1 VNIKINDQDLDFT
14 IEKNE
19 TLGDVVK
26 DIESWLDG
34 SELVLYSVKHEDRDL
49 LSQPY
54 EEWATTPH
62 SEVGTLNVMVK
73 HTRELTVLNLQTIL
87 EYLGLLEQAITAGKE
102 ELLNDLFEGFPALAE
117 SVKKHFPNPDSA
129 VQALIA
135 LFLDAQAEEVA
146 GWPAERTQQALKL
159 IDLVSGNVSFR
170 LEELLDP
177 RAALKTLSGALKIC
191 IEEISEISI
200 LLQTGK
206 DRQAMD
212 TMVRFS
218 ELSQSLVR
226 LVASVLTDNVDPSK
240 QITVGGMGL
249 QDFYLELNDILAELL
264 EAFDANDSVLIGD
277 LMEYEVAPRL
287 EQLRIFLQEVA

>member
-1 VNIKINDQDLDFT
+1 MDIRINDQTLDFT
-14 IEKNE
+14 IEENE

-26 DIESWLDG
+26 DIEAWLDG
-34 SELVLYSVKHEDRDL
+34 SDLVLYSVKHEDRDL

-87 EYLGLLEQAITAGKE
+87 EYLGLLKQAITAGKE
-102 ELLNDLFEGFPALAE
+102 ELLGELFSGFPALAE
-117 SVKKHFPNPDSA
+117 SVRKHFPNPDA
-129 VQALIA
+129 ALQAMIT
-135 LFLDAQAEEVA
+135 LFLHAEAQEAAV
-146 GWPAERTQQALKL
+146 WPGEKTQQAVKL

-191 IEEISEISI
+191 IEDISEISI

-226 LVASVLTDNVDPSK
+226 LVASVLTDSVDPSK
-240 QITVGGMGL
+240 QVTVGGMGL
-249 QDFYLELNDILAELL
+249 QDFYQELNGILSELL

>member
-1 VNIKINDQDLDFT
+1 VDIRINDQALDFT
-14 IEKNE
+14 IENNE
-19 TLGDVVK
+19 TLGDIVK
-26 DIESWLDG
+26 DIEAWLDG
-34 SELVLYSVKHEDRDL
+34 SDLVLYSVKHEDRDL

-87 EYLGLLEQAITAGKE
+87 EYLGLLKQAVTAGKE
-102 ELLNDLFEGFPALAE
+102 GLLGELFSGFPALAE
-117 SVKKHFPNPDSA
+117 SVQKHFPNPDA
-129 VQALIA
+129 ALQTLIA
-135 LFLDAQAEEVA
+135 LFLHAEAEEAAV
-146 GWPAERTQQALKL
+146 WPGEKTQQAVKL
-159 IDLVSGNVSFR
+159 IDQVSGNVSFR

-226 LVASVLTDNVDPSK
+226 LVASVLADSVDPSK
-240 QITVGGMGL
+240 QVTVGGMGL
-249 QDFYLELNDILAELL
+249 QDFYQELNGVLSELL

-277 LMEYEVAPRL
+277 LMEYEIAPRL

>member
-1 VNIKINDQDLDFT
+1 MDIRINDQTLDFT
-14 IEKNE
+14 IEDNE

-26 DIESWLDG
+26 DIEAWLDG
-34 SELVLYSVKHEDRDL
+34 SDLVLYSVKHEDRDL

-87 EYLGLLEQAITAGKE
+87 EYLGLLKQAITAGKE
-102 ELLNDLFEGFPALAE
+102 ELLGELFSGFPALAE
-117 SVKKHFPNPDSA
+117 SVRKHFPNPDA
-129 VQALIA
+129 ALQAMIT
-135 LFLDAQAEEVA
+135 LFLHAEAQEVA
-146 GWPAERTQQALKL
+146 VWPGEKTQQAVKL

-191 IEEISEISI
+191 IEDISEISI

-226 LVASVLTDNVDPSK
+226 LVASVLTDSVDPSK
-240 QITVGGMGL
+240 QVTVGGMGL
-249 QDFYLELNDILAELL
+249 QDFYQELNGILSELL

>member
-1 VNIKINDQDLDFT
+1 VDIRINDQNLDFT

-26 DIESWLDG
+26 DIEAWLDG
-34 SELVLYSVKHEDRDL
+34 SDLVLYSVKHEDQNL

-54 EEWATTPH
+54 EEWAKTPH

-87 EYLGLLEQAITAGKE
+87 EYLDLLKQAAAAGKG
-102 ELLNDLFEGFPALAE
+102 ELLGELFSGFPALVE
-117 SVKKHFPNPDSA
+117 SVRKHFPNPDA
-129 VQALIA
+129 TLQALVA
-135 LFLDAQAEEVA
+135 LFLHADAEEVL
-146 GWPAERTQQALKL
+146 GWPEEKMQQAVKL

-170 LEELLDP
+170 LQELQDP
-177 RAALKTLSGALKIC
+177 RAALETLSGDLKIC

-226 LVASVLTDNVDPSK
+226 LVASVLTNSTDPEK
-240 QITVGGMGL
+240 QVTVGGRGL
-249 QDFYLELNDILAELL
+249 QDFYRDLNRILTELL
-264 EAFDANDSVLIGD
+264 EAFHANDSVLIGD
-277 LMEYEVAPRL
+277 LMEYEIAPRL
-287 EQLRIFLQEVA
+287 EQLRTFLQEVA